1 MLKRLTQ
8 NQPSRRLQPILP
20 KRQHLQIST
29 IPNPIHIL
37 PNAQRPQPTVRRI
50 EVPQVPRLLQ
60 YTREGLRAVHPN
72 SIITHVYVR
81 RVVGVAG
88 FAEVAEAFGDVLAE
102 AADEA
107 VADLQFLR

>member
-1 MLKRLTQ
+1 
-8 NQPSRRLQPILP
+8 
-20 KRQHLQIST
+20 
-29 IPNPIHIL
+29 
-37 PNAQRPQPTVRRI
+37 
-50 EVPQVPRLLQ
+50 
-60 YTREGLRAVHPN
+60 VHAN